1 MNKLRILGGV
11 VAVLGVAG
19 LVVTPVGASSF
30 NAGVLTL
37 EETAANPAGYEWG
50 LDGANG
56 AAFVVHLENNGDL
69 EIKNA
74 TKENIQK
81 NLDALQ
87 KYVTDVKADP
97 ARAHEWSDFQDA
109 MKNLQKLTLKTDNG
123 DLKVDAELLA
133 KFEQIVIGNGLSRRV
148 DYSNFKLEVRFNLGT
163 GVLDLSDLSENQLE
177 GFLDKMDVRDVAA
190 GKILVGGDR
199 QVALVRNFSG
209 TVPVEVRAAAN
220 QGTPERA
227 GNGLK
232 APNTGANAVAN
243 TGALASLVAAVALSS
258 LAGVVVVAKNRK

>member
-1 MNKLRILGGV
+1 MEKITN
-11 VAVLGVAG
+11 
-19 LVVTPVGASSF
+19 
-30 NAGVLTL
+30 
-37 EETAANPAGYEWG
+37 
-50 LDGANG
+50 
-56 AAFVVHLENNGDL
+56 ENL
-69 EIKNA
+69 
-74 TKENIQK
+74 
-81 NLDALQ
+81 
-87 KYVTDVKADP
+87 
-97 ARAHEWSDFQDA
+97 
-109 MKNLQKLTLKTDNG
+109 LKMST
-123 DLKVDAELLA
+123 
-133 KFEQIVIGNGLSRRV
+133 
-148 DYSNFKLEVRFNLGT
+148 
-163 GVLDLSDLSENQLE
+163 E